1 MHEMPRR
8 TNRALWPNPGRRFF
22 LLLALMPI
30 WLGLAGWLGFTD
42 SADAWFVAV
51 VVGFLVVIVVA
62 LLWVLHRLLMRDQEP
77 EQDARLLA
85 WLEGHI
91 DIATG
96 RLEGREFTTQALT
109 ALAAAALGL
118 TALGIIAKLVS

>member
-8 TNRALWPNPGRRFF
+8 TNRALWSNPCRRFF

-62 LLWVLHRLLMRDQEP
+62 LPWLLYRLLTRDQEP
-77 EQDARLLA
+77 EQESGSSPGSGATSTPPPVGSK
-85 WLEGHI
+85 LECLPF
-91 DIATG
+91 
-96 RLEGREFTTQALT
+96 RR
-109 ALAAAALGL
+109 
-118 TALGIIAKLVS
+118 